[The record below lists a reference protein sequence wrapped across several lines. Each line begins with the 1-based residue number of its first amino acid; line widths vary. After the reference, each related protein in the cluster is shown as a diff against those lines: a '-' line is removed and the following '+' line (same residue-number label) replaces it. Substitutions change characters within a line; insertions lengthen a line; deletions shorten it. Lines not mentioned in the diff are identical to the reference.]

1 MGTFT
6 RQALKKEK
14 VEEHS
19 SSTNGWIILR
29 NQPFSEIVKDRERSH
44 KVTFNI
50 QNKQII
56 SSRYT
61 GQFSRED
68 DIGKIL
74 KIIRLTSHFEFEIAR
89 NTIIIK

>member
-1 MGTFT
+1 MISY
-6 RQALKKEK
+6 QNEK
-14 VEEHS
+14 VEKHS

-29 NQPFSEIVKDRERSH
+29 NQPFSEIAKDRERSH

-50 QNKQII
+50 QNKQIF

-61 GQFSRED
+61 GQFSTED

-74 KIIRLTSHFEFEIAR
+74 EIIRLTSHFKFEIAR
-89 NTIIIK
+89 DTIIII